1 MPSQSPCASYF
12 FAPTRMGG
20 RVMGMAKS
28 TFQGCSDEGD
38 FLHTLTRPRSNAR
51 CVLCL
56 CWSDL
61 PTATRYC
68 STIPLRRAAQPS
80 QGTRPRI
87 APALHGSS
95 PHFFSP
101 PRRVLLSASNTTRT
115 PSPLPRPL
123 HQSQSISP
131 LHLPSSKG
139 LRSRTVPAGAG
150 CRPRTYKS
158 QSQTVSLQSWLAS
171 RLLPSPSPV
180 RLFPI
185 LQYSSQGIAFTP
197 QPPASS

>member
-87 APALHGSS
+87 APALHGAS

-101 PRRVLLSASNTTRT
+101 LVVFSCQPPTQHAHPPLS
-115 PSPLPRPL
+115 PV
-123 HQSQSISP
+123 HSISHSP
-131 LHLPSSKG
+131 SRHCICLVQKASEVAQFLP
-139 LRSRTVPAGAG
+139 AQGAG
-150 CRPRTYKS
+150 LVHTKS